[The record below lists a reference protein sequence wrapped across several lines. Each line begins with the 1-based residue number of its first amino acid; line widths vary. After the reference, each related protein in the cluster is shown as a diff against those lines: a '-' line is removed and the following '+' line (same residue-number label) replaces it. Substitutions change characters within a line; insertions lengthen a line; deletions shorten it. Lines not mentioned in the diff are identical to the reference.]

1 MSNMYTLIRTDCDKA
16 YAMSIQY
23 HFSFFL
29 EGTSYNIYPFI
40 HYSSDNKY
48 FFQDHDG
55 HRMCFCEEDGCN
67 LNGSGMLKPVP
78 FNFFAKIF
86 LSFFSLLSLCCF
98 YMIWSNI
105 SSSYLLFSIRL
116 IDHGLLMRMS
126 MDRQT
131 FYILFRCKY
140 ILKFRLKIRS
150 TILLFPDTFLST

>member
-1 MSNMYTLIRTDCDKA
+1 MQCDI
-16 YAMSIQY
+16 YSV
-23 HFSFFL
+23 FFFFL
-29 EGTSYNIYPFI
+29 KVHSTTNNFYPLFI
-40 HYSSDNKY
+40 

-67 LNGSGMLKPVP
+67 LNGSGMLKPVQ
-78 FNFFAKIF
+78 FSFFAKIF

-105 SSSYLLFSIRL
+105 SSSYLLFSIKL
-116 IDHGLLMRMS
+116 IDHGLLTRMS

-131 FYILFRCKY
+131 FYILFWCKY